1 MELVNTQRSFNT
13 LNIKHNFLGA
23 SISTGSYKSFIDR
36 IMDLA
41 QTRISSY
48 ICVMNVHM
56 LMEARQDKNFARI
69 VNNADMT
76 TPDGMP
82 LVLGMNSLYNS
93 NQERVA
99 GMDLISS
106 LLNRAETE
114 KTGVFF
120 YGSTDDVLDTIRLKC
135 YKDYP
140 ELIISGSYSPPFRA
154 LSAEEDKEV
163 INHINR
169 SNAGIV
175 FVALGCPKQEKWMA
189 TMKGKINAVMIGLGG
204 AFPVFAGTQSRA
216 PKWMQRYSLEWLFR
230 LSQEP
235 GRLWKRYFV
244 TNSLFLLLFAKE
256 FVSIKFLKR
265 P

>member
-1 MELVNTQRSFNT
+1 MELVTTRRVINTQNMKRT
-13 LNIKHNFLGA
+13 FLGA
-23 SISTGSYKSFIDR
+23 DINTGSYKSFIDQ
-36 IMDLA
+36 ILHLA
-41 QTRISSY
+41 QTKISSY

-56 LMEARQDKNFARI
+56 LMEAHQDKNFANI

-82 LVLGMNSLYNS
+82 LVLGLNSLYNS
-93 NQERVA
+93 NQVRVA

-106 LLNRAETE
+106 LLSGAEKE

-120 YGSTDDVLDTIRLKC
+120 YGSTDDVLDIIRVKC

-140 ELIISGSYSPPFRA
+140 DLIISGSYSPPFRP
-154 LSAEEDKEV
+154 LSASEEREV

-189 TMKGKINAVMIGLGG
+189 AMKGKINAVMIGLGG

-216 PKWMQRYSLEWLFR
+216 PRWMQRYSLEWLYR

-256 FVSIKFLKR
+256 FVSVKFLKR
-265 P
+265 S